1 MIERKFVA
9 EKMRELEVEEYIAK
23 EIGSDKYSFL
33 QIKRTPLGEKI
44 TIYTSR
50 PGFIVGK
57 KGETIKKMTYV
68 LKNKFKMENPQIEV
82 AEFDNP
88 NLDAKSMA
96 DFIAGSLERFGA
108 NRFKSVGY
116 KVLQR
121 IMDAGAMGAEIKIS
135 GRGVPSSRA
144 KSWRFYAG
152 YLKKSGDIS
161 ESQVLK
167 AITSANLKSGT
178 VGVKVSIMPSTIQL
192 PDKIIFTS
200 TIEKKE
206 ETKEEAPKEDKLE
219 EAKAEEAVEV
229 LKEKKETR
237 EKQGFSGHQKSSR
250 LLSEKKESKP
260 KKPKSSERSEGR
272 LGTPVT
278 KAEKKKEDKKEE
290 VKEEKKTEEKKE

>member
-192 PDKIIFTS
+192 PDKIIFT
-200 TIEKKE
+200 TVAEKTEEVKE
-206 ETKEEAPKEDKLE
+206 ESAKEDKAE

-229 LKEKKETR
+229 LKEKK
-237 EKQGFSGHQKSSR
+237 KAPKKKS
-250 LLSEKKESKP
+250 ES
-260 KKPKSSERSEGR
+260 KPKSSERSEGR

-278 KAEKKKEDKKEE
+278 KKPKAEKKKEEKKAEVKEESAEEKKEE
-290 VKEEKKTEEKKE
+290 VKEEKKD